1 VRTPASAVREAVQ
14 AGIMVLGRAPISQ
27 SKLVSIGHELGT
39 ATGVIDFGRAWFA
52 GREVTSD
59 KALR

>member
-1 VRTPASAVREAVQ
+1 VREAVQ

-39 ATGVIDFGRAWFA
+39 ASGVIDFGRAWFA